1 MGIGEDFAAFR
12 SNYLISGD
20 KIQSISYRYK
30 LITRQL
36 NKDFWNSDSETAHS
50 LYVGS
55 YGRDTAAHGISDL
68 DIGFLL
74 PVQLYQQY
82 NAYSSNGQSAL
93 LQAVKRS
100 IQKTYSTSESFGDGQ
115 VVVIRFDDDITFEVL
130 PAFEKTDRSWIYPN
144 ANNGGSWKE
153 CNPRAEIEAINI
165 RNTLTNRNLKNLC
178 RMMRVW
184 KNYCNVLISG
194 MLIDTLAYQFIEEWE
209 YQDKSFL
216 YHDYMTRDFFEFLS
230 NQDVT
235 QNFWRAPGSGSS
247 VSRKGSFEDKARS
260 AYLRACEAIQ
270 YNNYEGSASS
280 KMEGNLW
287 HTLSRLKASALPL
300 NPKFENVLGGQR
312 ILIRPMRRW
321 LNDARELSGISK
333 TRRLFFLP

>member
-1 MGIGEDFAAFR
+1 VGIGEDFAAFR
-12 SNYLISGD
+12 SNYLISGE

-30 LITRQL
+30 RITRQL

-74 PVQLYQQY
+74 PAQFYQQY

-115 VVVIRFDDDITFEVL
+115 VVVINFDDGITFEVL
-130 PAFEKTDRSWIYPN
+130 PAFEKTNGSWLYPN

-153 CNPRAEIEAINI
+153 CNPRAEIEAISI
-165 RNTLTNRNLKNLC
+165 RSASTNRNLKNLC

-184 KNYCNVLISG
+184 KDYCNVPISG
-194 MLIDTLAYQFIEEWE
+194 MLIDTLAYQFMEKWE
-209 YQDKSFL
+209 YRDKSFL
-216 YHDYMTRDFFEFLS
+216 YHDYMARGFFAFLS
-230 NQDVT
+230 NQDAT
-235 QNFWRAPGSGSS
+235 QNFWRAAGSGSW
-247 VSRKGSFEDKARS
+247 VGRKGRFEHKARS

-270 YNNYEGSASS
+270 YNNYEWSRRQKWREIFG
-280 KMEGNLW
+280 
-287 HTLSRLKASALPL
+287 TLYP
-300 NPKFENVLGGQR
+300 G
-312 ILIRPMRRW
+312 
-321 LNDARELSGISK
+321 
-333 TRRLFFLP
+333 